1 MVVISYAGKEANAKI
16 VYYGP
21 GLGGKTSNLEFIYDS
36 VPSSSRG
43 KMVSMKT
50 QTDRTLFFDFLP
62 LDLGELGG
70 FRTRFLLYTV
80 PGQVFYN
87 ATRKLVLRGAD
98 AIAFIADSQV
108 GKMDENKESLANLE
122 ENLAEY
128 DLSLDSIPWVI
139 QYNKRDLPEVYS
151 IEELNKELNPRS
163 VPYFEGIATEGVGVF
178 ETFRG
183 LSKLLLEKL
192 SEEIGQRLV
201 MAKHIGPKT
210 EDQRAKAVE
219 KILMGPVTQRAAAPE
234 VGRQVEPTE
243 AIEVTEAA
251 EVAPVADISQ
261 PVEDVKE
268 LAPQMEASDETVGLL
283 SEDQTTGQYA
293 YESALPDGVTEPAD
307 AVLEELDLTPE
318 ADAVQQA
325 MTYEPCA
332 PTETMD
338 LATGESPLPGREA
351 PDVELLREHESVPNF
366 FARSL
371 DSARLELERDT
382 AHFAEARECAQRREE
397 PEVEV
402 TPEVEPR
409 AADPI
414 VRRQPMVKPEPVLRP
429 ESGPKS
435 WPFARPEPMRAAT
448 QATKAVEEAAD
459 EEPSFLH
466 IIRRNNVGVFE
477 KTVAS
482 LETAPS
488 PRPAPV
494 LETLTEKRSI
504 ESSIEIPL
512 PLKPGEKM
520 QEVTLTIRIRLK
532 PVAQAEGAAEQ
543 EFVLDGISR

>member
-1 MVVISYAGKEANAKI
+1 MVVISYAGREANAKI

-151 IEELNKELNPRS
+151 IEELNRELNARN

-201 MAKHIGPKT
+201 MAKDAGTKAAD
-210 EDQRAKAVE
+210 ERAKAVE
-219 KILMGPVTQRAAAPE
+219 KILSGPTEHVEIPE
-234 VGRQVEPTE
+234 VGRVAEP
-243 AIEVTEAA
+243 AA
-251 EVAPVADISQ
+251 ADQAAPMEEVAPEPGPSEPFEGVEELEPQVTATDESFGYRPETQ
-261 PVEDVKE
+261 APVEDFVE
-268 LAPQMEASDETVGLL
+268 AAPVEEAPLEIAAEPERVILERKDLVAE
-283 SEDQTTGQYA
+283 
-293 YESALPDGVTEPAD
+293 PVTAWPTRA
-307 AVLEELDLTPE
+307 EEAGMGGETPE
-318 ADAVQQA
+318 PNVDDSAQ
-325 MTYEPCA
+325 PA
-332 PTETMD
+332 P
-338 LATGESPLPGREA
+338 EA
-351 PDVELLREHESVPNF
+351 PEVELLREHEAVPDF
-366 FARSL
+366 FTRSL
-371 DSARLELERDT
+371 QTAKLELERDT
-382 AHFAEARECAQRREE
+382 AHFAETHEYALDAIE
-397 PEVEV
+397 PKVEATREVESR
-402 TPEVEPR
+402 PVEQV
-409 AADPI
+409 A
-414 VRRQPMVKPEPVLRP
+414 RRKPTPEPVPTRP
-429 ESGPKS
+429 VTPPATWAESTS
-435 WPFARPEPMRAAT
+435 
-448 QATKAVEEAAD
+448 D
-459 EEPSFLH
+459 EEPSFLN

-477 KTVAS
+477 KTGTRSAA
-482 LETAPS
+482 APG
-488 PRPAPV
+488 PAPAPV
-494 LETLTEKRSI
+494 SEPAVEKRNI

-512 PLKPGEKM
+512 PLKQGERM
-520 QEVTLTIRIRLK
+520 EEVTLTIKIRLK
-532 PVAQAEGAAEQ
+532 PVPQASGATER
-543 EFVLDGISR
+543 EFILDGISR